1 MRKPLAIGVAVVVM
15 VLALPMLAS
24 AASTD
29 HEFTLQH
36 GVRHKVF
43 LVHMRTNGTLNLVF
57 HYSDVRNPHA
67 HFYVNLLKA
76 GWKEDVLLID
86 TNDRSACQ
94 GALGTF
100 YCHVNRRGTTKGW
113 YNVKVVKDTVP
124 AAKVGITI
132 THP

>member
-1 MRKPLAIGVAVVVM
+1 MRKPLAIGVAMVAM

-29 HEFTLQH
+29 CHEFTLQH

-43 LVHMRTNGTLNLVF
+43 LVHMPTNGTLKLVF

-86 TNDRSACQ
+86 TADRSACQ

-100 YCHVNRRGTTKGW
+100 YCHVNAHRAPPRAGTT
-113 YNVKVVKDTVP
+113 
-124 AAKVGITI
+124 
-132 THP
+132 